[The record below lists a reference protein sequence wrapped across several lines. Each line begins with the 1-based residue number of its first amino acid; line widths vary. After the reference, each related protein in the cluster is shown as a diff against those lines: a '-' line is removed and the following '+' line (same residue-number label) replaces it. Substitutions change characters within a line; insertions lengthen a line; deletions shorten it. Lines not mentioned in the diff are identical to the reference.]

1 MYCVCMCMYALCSHA
16 TSHMWRT
23 GDNVFKLVLSFQL
36 RLCGSDS
43 SHQTYIPFLAT
54 ETSHHLFF
62 FFPFLFLRQSQI
74 GQTSVKPSRQP
85 KLSFQSSCLQTP
97 DAGMMGVHLYNA
109 GDETQRFVHVSKA
122 SYQDK
127 YTPKLCCLSE
137 IFNWTSCI
145 LFSSLAVAVIV

>member
-1 MYCVCMCMYALCSHA
+1 MSDFLSGLKIITTESNIKGIKELYVSAIMLEIILLEILCSW
-16 TSHMWRT
+16 S
-23 GDNVFKLVLSFQL
+23 
-36 RLCGSDS
+36 
-43 SHQTYIPFLAT
+43 LAYNF
-54 ETSHHLFF
+54 LFF
-62 FFPFLFLRQSQI
+62 FLRQSQI